1 MTENNPQLTAKQK
14 RAINQVKR
22 ALQHLT
28 ELTQNDPRFFN
39 GTIAM
44 LSGTVGTMI
53 GAVSAASSL
62 TVEDAH
68 ESTIKAGRYMQE
80 QSAKAY
86 AEYLAREAAA
96 SGKQ

>member
-1 MTENNPQLTAKQK
+1 MSENNPNLTARQK

-28 ELTQNDPRFFN
+28 ELTDNDPRFFN

-53 GAVSAASSL
+53 GAMSAASSL
-62 TVEDAH
+62 PVEDAH
-68 ESTIKAGRYMQE
+68 ESTIKVARYIQE

-86 AEYLAREAAA
+86 AEYMAREAAA
-96 SGKQ
+96 SCKQ